1 MKTDKVTIH
10 NIFDKQIRYLVPIFQ
25 RGYVWNREDQ
35 WGPLWQDVTDQIKTL
50 VRHRENN
57 SNIRKHFLGSIVLNY
72 YPTTIKHISAYEII
86 DGQQRLLTL
95 QTLLIAFRDTLIPLN
110 DSFLN
115 SRLQLLTANSGEL
128 YEASERF
135 KVWPTNAYH
144 EDLNRIMNSGSMEAL
159 KELYPQRKRYGKYIP
174 PRPRLVEAY
183 IYFSEAI
190 NDYLDENDSDF
201 EDEHEKLPNSPEE
214 RIQRATLLYEVLN
227 QYIQLVEIT
236 LEAEDDP
243 QVIFETLNYRGVP
256 LEPSDLIR
264 NYLFLNASRQNKDV
278 ESLYN
283 QYWKDFD
290 KLDGRT
296 IKFWKETEKQGR
308 LKRSRLDLFF
318 FHYVTYRT
326 ISDIRIS
333 HLYQEFKDWWE
344 NNGNTTLE
352 YGLSEIQKCSR
363 DFEQFL
369 TLDSNDKLGTLST
382 ELKIIDTSTV
392 YPLLLWLCNNR
403 DKLEQEGDFEGILI
417 DIESYLIRRLV
428 CNLTTKNYNR
438 NFLSLLNKI
447 DKASNPTRA
456 TIQEEL
462 LALTG
467 ESGVWPD
474 DKRFLESLISEP
486 LYRTIKPRRVNM
498 LLTSLEIASRTD
510 KQEKELARITLKSN
524 LTVEHIMPQSFNPEE
539 WPYSD
544 SDITDPQE
552 LQQRRLNTIH
562 TLGNLTLLT
571 QPMNSDISNGPF
583 CNKRPEITTKSL
595 LMLNSYF
602 QQFSD
607 ADTWN
612 EKTIISRSFH
622 LADQAVKVWQYPGA

>member
-35 WGPLWQDVTDQIKTL
+35 WEPLWQDIIDQIKTL

-57 SNIRKHFLGSIVLNY
+57 GNIRKHFLGSIALNY

-95 QTLLIAFRDTLIPLN
+95 QTLLITFRDSIKSLN

-115 SRLQLLTANSGEL
+115 SRLQLLTTNSGEL
-128 YEASERF
+128 YEPSEMF

-144 EDLNRIMNSGSMEAL
+144 EDLNRIMSAGSTKAL
-159 KELYPQRKRYGKYIP
+159 QELYPQKKRYGKFVP

-183 IYFSEAI
+183 LFFSEAI
-190 NDYLDENDSDF
+190 NNYLNNSDDES
-201 EDEHEKLPNSPEE
+201 EELPSSLEE
-214 RIQRATLLYEVLN
+214 RVQRATLFYEVLN

-256 LEPSDLIR
+256 LEASDLIR
-264 NYLFLNASRQNKDV
+264 NFLFLNASRQNKDV
-278 ESLYN
+278 ESLYG

-290 KLDGRT
+290 KLDGKS
-296 IKFWKETEKQGR
+296 IKFWKEQEKQGR

-318 FHYVTYRT
+318 FHYVTYQT
-326 ISDIRIS
+326 MDDIRIS

-344 NNGNTTLE
+344 NNNIALE
-352 YGLSEIQKCSR
+352 FGLSEIQKCSGA
-363 DFEQFL
+363 FEKFL
-369 TLDSNDKLGTLST
+369 TQDTNDELGSLSFG
-382 ELKIIDTSTV
+382 LKILDTSTV
-392 YPLLLWLCNNR
+392 YPLLLWLCNNK
-403 DKLEQEGDFEGILI
+403 DKLEKEGDFEGILK

-438 NFLSLLNKI
+438 IFLNLLNKI
-447 DKASNPTRA
+447 NTTSTSTRA
-456 TIQEEL
+456 TIQDEL

-467 ESGVWPD
+467 DTGIWPND
-474 DKRFLESLISEP
+474 NRFLSSLVNEP
-486 LYRTIKPRRVNM
+486 LYKTIKPRRVNL
-498 LLTSLEIASRTD
+498 LLTALEISSRTN
-510 KQEKELARITLKSN
+510 KQEKELAKVSLN
-524 LTVEHIMPQSFNPEE
+524 NGLTIEHVMPQSFKLEE
-539 WPYSD
+539 WPYPQSEN
-544 SDITDPQE
+544 IDPQE
-552 LQQRRLNTIH
+552 LEQKRQNILH

-583 CNKRPEITTKSL
+583 HNKRPEITTKSL
-595 LMLNSYF
+595 LILNSYF
-602 QQFSD
+602 QGFSD
-607 ADTWN
+607 NDCWN
-612 EKTIISRSFH
+612 EDIIIERGKH
-622 LADQAVKVWQYPGA
+622 LANLALEVWKYPRV